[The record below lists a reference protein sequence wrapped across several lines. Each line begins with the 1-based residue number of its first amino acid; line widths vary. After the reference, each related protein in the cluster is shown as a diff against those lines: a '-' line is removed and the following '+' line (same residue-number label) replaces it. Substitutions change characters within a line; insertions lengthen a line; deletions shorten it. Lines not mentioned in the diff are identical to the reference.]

1 MLLLGWSELELK
13 AGGDGGVVIG
23 KGLRGRGVRGGV
35 GGGAGAPADGT
46 DILGQVVLEQ

>member
-23 KGLRGRGVRGGV
+23 KGLRGRGVRGG
-35 GGGAGAPADGT
+35 GDAGAPADGT